1 MTIRHGEE
9 FEIKFTDLIEDRYE
23 KVIERLYNGNVTN
36 YFCVVKD
43 GDVMVINLYGTTNG
57 RAKEIAGDLASMFA
71 YKIDADIV
79 LSIFTHKNNVSLVYT
94 EPDGKEATKVGII
107 EKTPDGKQ
115 YVDRNNETWVFGYS
129 LDHYITPWNKEGN
142 DEMEQLINQEGPSE
156 LINQLKESFDNREND
171 GEVMVTM
178 NPVGRSVE
186 SILKTIFDE
195 IGSGLNTCQCEK
207 CRRERGEIIE
217 SGSSINAKS
226 EADMISMLERLEVP
240 DDKDK
245 FN

>member
-79 LSIFTHKNNVSLVYT
+79 LSIFTHKNNASQSFYLLRLLTDIADILRYCLYT
-94 EPDGKEATKVGII
+94 V
-107 EKTPDGKQ
+107 
-115 YVDRNNETWVFGYS
+115 
-129 LDHYITPWNKEGN
+129 
-142 DEMEQLINQEGPSE
+142 LIPPQSVPSRIYP
-156 LINQLKESFDNREND
+156 LLPI
-171 GEVMVTM
+171 
-178 NPVGRSVE
+178 
-186 SILKTIFDE
+186 
-195 IGSGLNTCQCEK
+195 SGHLC
-207 CRRERGEIIE
+207 G
-217 SGSSINAKS
+217 
-226 EADMISMLERLEVP
+226 DLWL
-240 DDKDK
+240 
-245 FN
+245 